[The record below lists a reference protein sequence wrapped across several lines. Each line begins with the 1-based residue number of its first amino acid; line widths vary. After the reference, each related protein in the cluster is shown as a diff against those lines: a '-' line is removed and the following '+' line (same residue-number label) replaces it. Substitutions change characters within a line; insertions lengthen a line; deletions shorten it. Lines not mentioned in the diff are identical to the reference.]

1 MTRYCFQRPERKP
14 KSPRALFLPPP
25 IVHQRYTLGQEIGHG
40 GQARVYRAWDS
51 HQGMPVVLKRA
62 HLRTRAEKALY
73 AEAETLAGLHHPAV
87 PAFVAYF
94 EEGGFSYLVETLREG
109 TAMKHL
115 RHFTLAHI
123 LWIGYHL
130 SDILTYLHRQH
141 LIHRDL
147 APGNILLEMEHQ
159 SLSLLDF
166 GVACLEP
173 GTALQGAPA
182 AMDEL
187 TVGSPGYVAPEQWE
201 RGAISPACD
210 IYGMGMVLGC
220 ALTDCQPGVATA
232 VSSFAELREHPH
244 TISTEEMQ
252 LLRLLDRMVLPNPA
266 ERPDL
271 SEVQFLFSHLSRQ
284 IPGTD

>member
-1 MTRYCFQRPERKP
+1 MTNSRFQRPERKP

-25 IVHQRYTLGQEIGHG
+25 IVHQRYKLGQEIGSG
-40 GQARVYRAWDS
+40 GQARVYRAWDTR
-51 HQGMPVVLKRA
+51 QGTHVVLKRA
-62 HLRTRAEKALY
+62 HLSTRAEKALY
-73 AEAETLAGLHHPAV
+73 AEAETIAGLDHPAI
-87 PAFVAYF
+87 PTFVAFF

-115 RHFTLAHI
+115 RHFALEHV
-123 LWIGYHL
+123 LWIGQHL
-130 SDILTYLHRQH
+130 GDVLAYLHQRH
-141 LIHRDL
+141 LIHRDI

-166 GVACLEP
+166 GLARPEP
-173 GTALQGAPA
+173 CVNQGAAPSSRG
-182 AMDEL
+182 EL
-187 TVGSPGYVAPEQWE
+187 TAGSPGYVAPEQWE
-201 RGAISPACD
+201 QGAINPACD
-210 IYGMGMVLGC
+210 MYGMGMVLGC

-232 VSSFAELREHPH
+232 VSSFVELLEHPRV
-244 TISTEEMQ
+244 ISPEEIQ

-284 IPGTD
+284 VLGNT